1 MKEFIVETS
10 NFLKNRICFAAFWG
24 YKIQKNKIVI
34 TNYFGK
40 GFGDSAKYVV
50 KELLRKNENLNIVW
64 LVNDVNRDNE
74 IPEGVRE
81 VKFNT
86 INAIY
91 ELATARIW
99 IDNSRKMN
107 GELKR
112 ESNAIY
118 KFGMDLDLKSVKRM
132 WKPSFLRVMYIC

>member
-50 KELLRKNENLNIVW
+50 KELLRRNENLDIVW

-74 IPEGVRE
+74 IPEGVR
-81 VKFNT
+81 
-86 INAIY
+86 
-91 ELATARIW
+91 
-99 IDNSRKMN
+99 
-107 GELKR
+107 
-112 ESNAIY
+112 
-118 KFGMDLDLKSVKRM
+118 
-132 WKPSFLRVMYIC
+132 